1 MMSASLFVIAHI
13 MPSLTLHVLVDQTS
27 CLLRQVQETRRT
39 HVRIVYVKNYSAVEN
54 KNEQAIS
61 WFPGKIMK

>member
-1 MMSASLFVIAHI
+1 

-39 HVRIVYVKNYSAVEN
+39 HVRIVHVKNYSAVEN